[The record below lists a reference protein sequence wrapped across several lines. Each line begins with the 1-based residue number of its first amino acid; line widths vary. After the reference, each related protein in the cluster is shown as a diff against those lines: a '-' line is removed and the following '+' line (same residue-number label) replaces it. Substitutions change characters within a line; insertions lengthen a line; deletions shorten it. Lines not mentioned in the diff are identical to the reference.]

1 MEGVLHMIRMTAAVA
16 VAAMIAASAAQ
27 AQNAPPPG
35 NVNPGS
41 QSGQEQTGAPNQPR
55 SGNYGAIKGT
65 TGSGISSPDT
75 NPAVDGTNAN
85 VKPSSPESG
94 SESSGEPAGERR

>member
-1 MEGVLHMIRMTAAVA
+1 MIRMTAAVA

-41 QSGQEQTGAPNQPR
+41 LESGQEQTGAPNQPR

-94 SESSGEPAGERR
+94 SEPSGAPAGERR

>member
-1 MEGVLHMIRMTAAVA
+1 MIRTMALAATAAIIA
-16 VAAMIAASAAQ
+16 VSAAQ

-41 QSGQEQTGAPNQPR
+41 TQSGAEQTGAPNQPR

-65 TGSGISSPDT
+65 TGSGISAPDT
-75 NPAVDGTNAN
+75 GTMQRMT
-85 VKPSSPESG
+85 VPM
-94 SESSGEPAGERR
+94 RM

>member
-1 MEGVLHMIRMTAAVA
+1 MIRMTAAVA
-16 VAAMIAASAAQ
+16 AATMIAASAAQ
-27 AQNAPPPG
+27 AQNAPPPA

-41 QSGQEQTGAPNQPR
+41 MQSGAEQTGAPNQPR

-75 NPAVDGTNAN
+75 NPATDGSNAN
-85 VKPSSPESG
+85 VKPSSPNADVPSG
-94 SESSGEPAGERR
+94 AAAPKPRGMQ